1 MNAEKLQQLRS
12 GEYLNSLETWEALDE
27 LIEILGPM
35 EVLDQLT
42 KCLTIDDLQ
51 DNLKYIARMNDIV
64 NSEEE

>member
-51 DNLKYIARMNDIV
+51 DNLKYIVHSCDIF
-64 NSEEE
+64 

>member
-1 MNAEKLQQLRS
+1 MNTEKLQKLRS
-12 GEYLNSLETWEALDE
+12 GNYLNTMETWEALDE

-51 DNLKYIARMNDIV
+51 DNLKYIARMNDIG
-64 NSEEE
+64 NIEEE